1 MVNGAAGN
9 FIEPLEHPPTHT
21 AMRSRPMQPTASDEI
36 TFRKLETLLVFM
48 ETGHLGRAAE
58 RLGTSAVS
66 VHRALHSLEAALRCA
81 LFRPEGRQL
90 LPTDAA
96 HVLARTARDM
106 LQRLAEGIRA
116 TREAA
121 GYGGDRLRI
130 GSLYSLTSR
139 TVPTLVVALKTRL
152 PEVQI
157 ELVLGSNAD
166 LLIKLREGVVDAA
179 LIGQSGPAADL
190 EVEPLLEDEIF
201 FAAPAASRLARLP
214 AVDLA
219 GCAQERFV
227 SLSEGFVTF
236 DGFVEAFHVAGF
248 APQVVMKTGDI
259 FSLMNLVQG
268 GMGCTL
274 LPGRVRRALPPGVA
288 LVPLE
293 RRYQMRQT
301 IALHFLRTRERD
313 PNLLALLATCRAGK
327 NELA

>member
-1 MVNGAAGN
+1 MRLRVM
-9 FIEPLEHPPTHT
+9 LPTVT
-21 AMRSRPMQPTASDEI
+21 DEI

-58 RLGTSAVS
+58 RLGTSSVS
-66 VHRALHSLEAALRCA
+66 VHRALHSLEGALRCP

-90 LPTDAA
+90 QPTDAA
-96 HVLARTARDM
+96 QALARAARDV
-106 LQRLAEGIRA
+106 LQRMAEGIRS

-121 GYGGDRLRI
+121 GYGADRLRI

-139 TVPTLVVALKTRL
+139 TIPTVVVALKLRL
-152 PEVQI
+152 PAVQI
-157 ELVLGSNAD
+157 ELVLGSNVD
-166 LLIKLREGVVDAA
+166 LLLKLREGAVDAA
-179 LIGQSGPAADL
+179 LIGQPGPAPDL
-190 EVEPLLEDEIF
+190 ESEPLFDDDIF
-201 FAAPAASRLARLP
+201 FAAPAESPLARLG

-219 GCAQERFV
+219 RCAQERFV

-236 DGFVEAFHVAGF
+236 DGFVDAFRIAGF
-248 APQVVMKTGDI
+248 TPQVVMKTGDI

-274 LPGRVRRALPPGVA
+274 LPGRVRRALPAGVV

-293 RRYQMRQT
+293 RRYRMQQT

-313 PNLLALLATCRAGK
+313 PNLLALLAVCRAGK
-327 NELA
+327 AELA

>member
-1 MVNGAAGN
+1 M
-9 FIEPLEHPPTHT
+9 L
-21 AMRSRPMQPTASDEI
+21 PTASDEI

-58 RLGTSAVS
+58 RLGTSSVS
-66 VHRALHSLEAALRCA
+66 VHRALHSLEAALRCP
-81 LFRPEGRQL
+81 LFRPDGRQL
-90 LPTDAA
+90 QPTDAA
-96 HVLARTARDM
+96 QALARAARDV
-106 LQRLAEGIRA
+106 LQRMAEGVRT

-139 TVPTLVVALKTRL
+139 TVPSVVVALKLRL

-166 LLIKLREGVVDAA
+166 LLHKLREGAVDAA
-179 LIGQSGPAADL
+179 LIGQPGPTPDL
-190 EVEPLLEDEIF
+190 EVEPLFDDEIF
-201 FAAPAASRLARLP
+201 FAAPADSSLAGLP

-219 GCAQERFV
+219 GCAQQRFV

-236 DGFVEAFHVAGF
+236 DGFVDAFRIAGF
-248 APQVVMKTGDI
+248 TPQVVMKTGDI

-288 LVPLE
+288 LVPLD

-327 NELA
+327 AQLA